1 MMPSLTHHHKH
12 FGTQTFGEMGMYTQ
26 RQLVIQLLGQ
36 SQHPVQ
42 LTLNET
48 IDHINYEL
56 HLFDAIDPLHQQLH
70 VYGHGIMCKKPDYEA
85 LCKNFAY
92 VPLDSV
98 KRTFTAST
106 QFARNV

>member
-1 MMPSLTHHHKH
+1 M
-12 FGTQTFGEMGMYTQ
+12 
-26 RQLVIQLLGQ
+26 
-36 SQHPVQ
+36 Q

-70 VYGHGIMCKKPDYEA
+70 VYGQDITHKEPDYEA
-85 LCKNFAY
+85 LHKNVAY
-92 VPLDSV
+92 APLDIV

-106 QFARNV
+106 QFARNVYRLPMHKHFKS